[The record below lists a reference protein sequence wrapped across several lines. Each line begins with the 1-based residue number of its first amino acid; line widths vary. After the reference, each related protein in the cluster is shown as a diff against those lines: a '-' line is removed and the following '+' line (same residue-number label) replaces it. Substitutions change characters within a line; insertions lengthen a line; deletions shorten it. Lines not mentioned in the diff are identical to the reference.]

1 MSSRTTTGFLT
12 TNTSGSGVSIFQ
24 KATSLGEGGDTDKIN
39 ELNKNLG
46 MFQNLH
52 DKVIDVL
59 KQSLIYYKGGQFGD
73 LNELFTTEEY
83 NKLSS
88 NLINSTLLKTVSEDY
103 QYNARLFTYYREAF
117 HRVLEGLQKSIYQ
130 NEELTTT
137 QSQLVTAQEKADILD
152 DMAKLREYLENK
164 QSQIFFADV
173 STQLTTMAVL
183 KPQYQ
188 RYIDLYG
195 MPDGLIFESQ
205 KMAEIIQDLLAE
217 GVITEEDVFGSS

>member
-1 MSSRTTTGFLT
+1 MAARTTTGFLT
-12 TNTSGSGVSIFQ
+12 TTTSGSGISIFQ
-24 KATSLGEGGDTDKIN
+24 KATSLGAGDDTDKIN

-59 KQSLIYYKGGQFGD
+59 KQSLIYYKGGQFGE
-73 LNELFTTEEY
+73 LNELFTTEQY

-88 NLINSTLLKTVSEDY
+88 NLINSTLLKNVSEDY
-103 QYNARLFTYYREAF
+103 QYNARLFTYYRESF

-205 KMAEIIQDLLAE
+205 KMAEIIQDLLIE

>member
-1 MSSRTTTGFLT
+1 M
-12 TNTSGSGVSIFQ
+12 
-24 KATSLGEGGDTDKIN
+24 
-39 ELNKNLG
+39 
-46 MFQNLH
+46 
-52 DKVIDVL
+52 
-59 KQSLIYYKGGQFGD
+59 
-73 LNELFTTEEY
+73 
-83 NKLSS
+83 
-88 NLINSTLLKTVSEDY
+88 
-103 QYNARLFTYYREAF
+103 
-117 HRVLEGLQKSIYQ
+117 QKSIFQ

-137 QSQLVTAQEKADILD
+137 QSQLVTAQEKAAILD

-217 GVITEEDVFGSS
+217 GVITEEDVFGSN

>member
-1 MSSRTTTGFLT
+1 MAARTTTGFLT
-12 TNTSGSGVSIFQ
+12 TTTSGSGVSIFQ
-24 KATSLGEGGDTDKIN
+24 KATSLGTGDDTDKIN

-59 KQSLIYYKGGQFGD
+59 KQSLIYYKGGQFGE
-73 LNELFTTEEY
+73 LNELFTTEQY

-88 NLINSTLLKTVSEDY
+88 NLINSTLLKNVSEDY

-117 HRVLEGLQKSIYQ
+117 HRVLEGLQKSIFQ

-205 KMAEIIQDLLAE
+205 KMAEIIQDLLIE

>member
-1 MSSRTTTGFLT
+1 MSRTTTGFLT
-12 TNTSGSGVSIFQ
+12 TSTAGSGVSIFQ
-24 KATSLGEGGDTDKIN
+24 KFTGSGVSDDTDTIV

-52 DKVIDVL
+52 DNVIEVL
-59 KQSLIYYKGGQFGD
+59 KQSLIYFKGGDFNN
-73 LNELFTTEEY
+73 LNTLFTTDQY
-83 NKLSS
+83 NRLSS
-88 NLINSTLLKTVSEDY
+88 NLINNTLLRTVSEDY
-103 QYNARLFTYYREAF
+103 QYNPSLFTFYREAF
-117 HRVLEGLQKSIYQ
+117 HRVLEGLQKSIFQ

-137 QSQLVTAQEKADILD
+137 QSQLVTAQEKAAILD

-217 GVITEEDVFGSS
+217 GVITEEDVFGSN